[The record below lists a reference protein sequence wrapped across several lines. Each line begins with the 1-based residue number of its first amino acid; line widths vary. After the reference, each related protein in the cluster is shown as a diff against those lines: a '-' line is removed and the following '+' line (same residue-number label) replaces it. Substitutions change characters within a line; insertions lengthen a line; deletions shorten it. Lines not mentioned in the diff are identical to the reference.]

1 MNMVVQT
8 IQDAA
13 RILADIDGDKRFFCQ
28 DGCVS
33 KNLTELVDC
42 LTNMTEEVFRHH
54 VTPEKNDFSNW
65 VRDVLGDDRLASDL
79 NNVSSPSEARK
90 IVAERVAYLQRNRQ
104 QRLRPKKR
112 A

>member
-1 MNMVVQT
+1 MAVKT
-8 IQDAA
+8 TPDTA
-13 RILADIDGDKRFFCQ
+13 RILADIAGDKRFFCQ

-42 LTNMTEEVFRHH
+42 LTNMTEEVFRRH

-65 VRDVLGDDRLASDL
+65 VRDVLGDDRLAGKL
-79 NNVSSPSEARK
+79 NTARTPWEASR
-90 IVAERVAYLQRNRQ
+90 IVAERIASLQKM
-104 QRLRPKKR
+104 RPLAPSLKSR